1 MKYLILLHFIYFK
14 DLIYKK
20 ICAPQLT
27 SPQNI
32 YYCYYIFQHK
42 KRELEKRKKTFCDH
56 SSLSSV
62 RDLYI
67 FYFIYYFIP
76 YTEALYHFN

>member
-20 ICAPQLT
+20 NLCTTTYIT
-27 SPQNI
+27 TKSI

-67 FYFIYYFIP
+67 FYFIYYFYPIHRG
-76 YTEALYHFN
+76 TISF